1 MAFIAV
7 SSMLQPKLDM
17 LKRNTGC
24 AQIGIPYIRAKAQ
37 DYYEELG
44 GGASSDI
51 MEESMGARQL
61 STLSDLV
68 CYQTSATSKTPS
80 TINRVSVADFGAHS
94 RPYTLGSTYRLKVGY

>member
-17 LKRNTGC
+17 LKRNVDC

-44 GGASSDI
+44 GGASSDA
-51 MEESMGARQL
+51 MEESMDVRQL

-68 CYQTSATSKTPS
+68 CC
-80 TINRVSVADFGAHS
+80 
-94 RPYTLGSTYRLKVGY
+94 